1 MAAGPIRAGG
11 RLRHDHGSNF
21 KAMALESLML
31 IVSTASRYRLI
42 TKHIM
47 AVVTNIIPAV
57 MAFPRPNPGNA
68 ISKKDD
74 HEHMTTICIR

>member
-1 MAAGPIRAGG
+1 
-11 RLRHDHGSNF
+11 
-21 KAMALESLML
+21 ML